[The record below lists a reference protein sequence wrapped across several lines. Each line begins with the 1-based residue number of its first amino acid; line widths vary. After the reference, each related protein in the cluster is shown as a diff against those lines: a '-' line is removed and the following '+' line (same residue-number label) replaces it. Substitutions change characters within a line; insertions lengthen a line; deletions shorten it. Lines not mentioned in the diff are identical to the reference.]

1 MTFATDEN
9 TKKSLETFKRY
20 DVDTQLALLWF
31 GYLDIKEQLNPGN
44 AASAQDTAG
53 ALYDRIQSMSKEEQL
68 QAQRDIAS
76 GADSEVSH
84 SYSSLSS
91 SGKLDVWLRLAQ
103 GMEEGAIIGM
113 PADYKLPSETD
124 EFVNQIKQ
132 LDFEKR
138 IDFMRSLV
146 VEMGSKS

>member
-9 TKKSLETFKRY
+9 TKRSLETFKGF

-31 GYLDIKEQLNPGN
+31 GYLDLKDKLNPAN

-53 ALYDRIQSMSKEEQL
+53 ALYDRIKAMPKDQQL

-76 GADSEVSH
+76 STDSDISH
-84 SYSSLSS
+84 SYSALSS
-91 SGKLDVWLRLAQ
+91 SGRLDVWLRLAQ
-103 GMEEGAIIGM
+103 GMDEGVIIQM
-113 PADYKLPSETD
+113 PSDYKLPSETD
-124 EFVNQIKQ
+124 EFVNQIQQ
-132 LDFEKR
+132 LEFEQR